1 MCACYNA
8 GKIKMK
14 HSITIGFDAKHAM
27 SDDAEFGAYSRLVIE
42 SLALAAPRYS
52 YFRPYVPMRTP
63 HKGYEAIERL
73 HNIETMEPDGALWR
87 KLTLP
92 WRVWRV
98 AHDLHNGGV
107 ELYHGLTEH
116 LPLGLAARKIRSVVT
131 VHNMAYLYDKNILNS
146 PENLI
151 HRLYMG
157 RILHRVD
164 RIVAVSES
172 VKRDI
177 VKHCNIYSDK
187 IDVVYSGVAKR
198 FTEPVSDEQIAAVT
212 EKYMLPE
219 RYLLSVGRH
228 IERRNMLN
236 IIKIMPM
243 MDHELHYVI
252 VGKTTAHTTRLQ
264 RVAKSLGVLDRIHFI
279 TNATEEE
286 MPAIYKRASILINI
300 SKYEGFPTS
309 VAEAMSVG
317 TPCIASR
324 KLCMEEIAENSAL
337 YVSATNRDEII
348 STIRRLLEDKELR
361 DDLIATGKRHASR
374 FRPEVVAFN
383 LINCY
388 HRIGVNIRG

>member
-1 MCACYNA
+1 
-8 GKIKMK
+8 
-14 HSITIGFDAKHAM
+14 
-27 SDDAEFGAYSRLVIE
+27 
-42 SLALAAPRYS
+42 
-52 YFRPYVPMRTP
+52 
-63 HKGYEAIERL
+63 
-73 HNIETMEPDGALWR
+73 
-87 KLTLP
+87 
-92 WRVWRV
+92 
-98 AHDLHNGGV
+98 
-107 ELYHGLTEH
+107 
-116 LPLGLAARKIRSVVT
+116 
-131 VHNMAYLYDKNILNS
+131 
-146 PENLI
+146 
-151 HRLYMG
+151 
-157 RILHRVD
+157 
-164 RIVAVSES
+164 
-172 VKRDI
+172 
-177 VKHCNIYSDK
+177 
-187 IDVVYSGVAKR
+187 
-198 FTEPVSDEQIAAVT
+198 
-212 EKYMLPE
+212 
-219 RYLLSVGRH
+219 
-228 IERRNMLN
+228 
-236 IIKIMPM
+236 M

-383 LINCY
+383 LINYY